1 MKMSDVQ
8 YVKNDIFWDSSNRF
22 RSVGMTALCA
32 WVGVKVFRLVEGY
45 KMKTDDLT
53 VVRFDMRFSG
63 AYWALAG

>member
-8 YVKNDIFWDSSNRF
+8 YVKNDIFWDSSSHF

-32 WVGVKVFRLVEGY
+32 WVGVIVFRLVEGY

-53 VVRFDMRFSG
+53 VVRFDMRLRCDYSV
-63 AYWALAG
+63 LAG

>member
-32 WVGVKVFRLVEGY
+32 WVRVMVFRLVEGLDPRRRSFDAAY
-45 KMKTDDLT
+45 GFAQDDRVEAMKK
-53 VVRFDMRFSG
+53 
-63 AYWALAG
+63 